1 MCKFTPL
8 EFETV
13 RSANDNG
20 NDKGVN
26 LLRWSLKRLPAF
38 EWRDQILMCKFTP
51 LEFETGVLCRFGSI
65 LPSVNFYS
73 IGASRRV
80 E

>member
-1 MCKFTPL
+1 MRMTTE
-8 EFETV
+8 EFLTKE
-13 RSANDNG
+13 S
-20 NDKGVN
+20 VN
-26 LLRWSLKRLPAF
+26 LLCWSLKLNRSCSFFA
-38 EWRDQILMCKFTP
+38 RVVCKFTP